1 MIGIRLTLLPIF
13 IWTFCIHPAVSGQ
26 QAQVRPPG
34 GEIDLGVISRKGG
47 GGDIISVHVVSPEAR
62 LQGLLRKAFA
72 LHGGYRLETQEAA
85 DFTFRFVPLEG
96 ASVRLDIESGR
107 PARNMFSETVRGNSL
122 NEAAMRAGDLSVRKT
137 LGIPGFFAGRLAFV
151 GARSGSR
158 EIYVSDLMFTSAR
171 KITAKRSNCLGPEWA
186 PDGHSL
192 FYTSYYKSGF
202 PDIFRLDTDSGRHTL
217 FAGFKGTN
225 TGAAVSPGPSP
236 SGRQVA
242 MILSASGSAELY
254 VGNLSGGGI
263 RRLTRSAKSVE
274 TDPSW
279 SPDGQSIIFTSDRLG
294 SPQLFQISVKR
305 AVPRRVPT
313 NISNYNAE
321 PAWNPLHAGLVA
333 FTIRQGADFK
343 IALYDFSMGQ
353 SRVLTNWPGDC
364 LEPEWTN
371 DGRHLIY
378 TSGMASPMKLM
389 LLDTITGKR
398 TQLHADSLGDAFEAD
413 FLYLS
418 P

>member
-1 MIGIRLTLLPIF
+1 MVF
-13 IWTFCIHPAVSGQ
+13 GQ
-26 QAQVRPPG
+26 QVQVNPPD

-47 GGDIISVHVVSPEAR
+47 GGDVISIHVVSPDAG
-62 LQGLLRKAFA
+62 LQEILWKAFA

-85 DFTFRFVPLEG
+85 DFTFQFIPLDG

-107 PARNMFSETVRGNSL
+107 PAKNMFSETVRGNSL
-122 NEAAMRAGDLSVRKT
+122 KNAAMRAGDLSVRKT

-171 KITAKRSNCLGPEWA
+171 KITAKRSDCLGPEWA
-186 PDGHSL
+186 PDGKIL
-192 FYTSYYKSGF
+192 LYTSYYKSGF
-202 PDIFRLDTDSGRHTL
+202 PDIFRLDTDTGRHTL
-217 FAGFKGTN
+217 LAGFTGTN
-225 TGAAVSPGPSP
+225 TGAAISPGPG
-236 SGRQVA
+236 GRQVA
-242 MILSASGSAELY
+242 MILSASGSPELY
-254 VGNLSGGGI
+254 VRDLSGGGL
-263 RRLTRSAKSVE
+263 RRLTRSSKSVE
-274 TDPSW
+274 TGPSW
-279 SPDGQSIIFTSDRLG
+279 SPDGQNIIFTSDRLG

-305 AVPRRVPT
+305 GVPRRVPT

-343 IALYDFSMGQ
+343 IALYDFSKKE
-353 SRVLTNWPGDC
+353 SRVLTTWPGDS

-378 TSGMASPMKLM
+378 TSGMATPRKLM

-398 TQLHADSLGDAFEAD
+398 TQLHANSLGDAFEAD
-413 FLYLS
+413 FLYLPMS
-418 P
+418 R